1 MTAVKVGDKVRPKGT
16 QYSATVCSMY
26 GGLVVF
32 TWDDIGGYGRMHE
45 DQLEPTV
52 GPTTE

>member
-1 MTAVKVGDKVRPKGT
+1 MKVGDKVRPKGT

-32 TWDDIGGYGRMHE
+32 TWDDIGGYGRMSE